1 LWGLGVGVAPMLLLK
16 DNPQVRIVEGPV
28 AELETDLWLLAHPD
42 IRHLQRVKLL
52 FEFLREN
59 LAL

>member
-1 LWGLGVGVAPMLLLK
+1 M
-16 DNPQVRIVEGPV
+16 RIVEGPL

-59 LAL
+59 LVL